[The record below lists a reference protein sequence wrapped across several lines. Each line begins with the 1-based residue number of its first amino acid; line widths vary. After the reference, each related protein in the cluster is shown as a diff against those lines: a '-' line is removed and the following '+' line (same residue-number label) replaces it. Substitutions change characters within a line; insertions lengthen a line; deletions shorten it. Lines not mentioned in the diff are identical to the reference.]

1 MLIETDRLLLRPLVS
16 DDIDE
21 FVEMHATPEVVATMG
36 RFGRQRSLE
45 RLERNEL
52 EWRERGHGLM
62 AVVERASGRFAGRSG
77 LKYWPEFDETE
88 VGWVLHP
95 AYWGRGFATEGGRAC
110 LEWGF
115 RSFDIPYFT
124 AMIVPDNVRSI
135 AVAERLGMRPIRS
148 DVLADLPVTVY
159 ATERASRSSAAPARS

>member
-1 MLIETDRLLLRPLVS
+1 MLIETDRLVLRPLVS

-21 FVEMHATPEVVATMG
+21 FAEMHAAPEVVATMG

-45 RLERNEL
+45 RLEDNER
-52 EWRERGHGLM
+52 EWRDRGHGLM
-62 AVVERASGRFAGRSG
+62 AVLERASGRFAGRSG
-77 LKYWPEFDETE
+77 LKYWPEFDEVE

-95 AYWGRGFATEGGRAC
+95 AYWGRGFATEAGRAC

-115 RSFDIPYFT
+115 RALDVPYFT
-124 AMIVPDNVRSI
+124 AMIVPDNARSI
-135 AVAERLGMRPIRS
+135 AVAERLGMRRVRS

-159 ATERASRSSAAPARS
+159 SIERVSRSSGAPARS